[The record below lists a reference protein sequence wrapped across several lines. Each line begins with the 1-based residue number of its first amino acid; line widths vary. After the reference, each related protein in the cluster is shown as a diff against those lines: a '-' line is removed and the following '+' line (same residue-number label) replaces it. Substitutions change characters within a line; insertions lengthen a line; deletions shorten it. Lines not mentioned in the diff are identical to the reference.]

1 MKKLV
6 LGVCSSIACY
16 KILDL
21 ISSLKSRYSIEV
33 IATQGALTLVDQKEF
48 EKVLGKEIH
57 VNVFEKGWDAEKYKS
72 EKWMRHIS
80 LAENADLFVVAPATA
95 NVIGKLANGL
105 ADDLLSTSVLAT
117 TAPVLVCPAM
127 NVNMWEHPIVKRN
140 IELLRSNGYVIVE
153 PDEGMLACGAEGKG
167 RLADLSFI
175 EKEIDAVISGQ
186 DKLSGK
192 KVLVTAGATIE
203 EIDPIRYITNKSSG
217 KMGIA
222 IAEAAAQMGAAVTL
236 VRGKTAVD
244 CSSKVS
250 DVQIA
255 TVTELFDALTSRI
268 SDMDVVIHAAA
279 VSDFYVKGRNGEKIK
294 SGSELALELS
304 PTTKILEKLRDLN
317 SKMVLVGFKAE
328 YDVSSDVLKERALE
342 LLKSARADFI
352 VANDVG
358 KKTVFGSDDTSVLVV
373 DGSGAAESL
382 FGSKKE
388 VAKLLLNHLLAVKN
402 TVLSLYYFPSIG

>member
-1 MKKLV
+1 MKNVV

-21 ISSLKSRYSIEV
+21 IGSLKSRYSLEV

-57 VNVFEKGWDAEKYKS
+57 VNVFEKGWDAAKYKS

-117 TAPVLVCPAM
+117 KAPVLVCPAM
-127 NVNMWEHPIVKRN
+127 NVNMWGHPIVQKN
-140 IELLRSNGYVIVE
+140 IARLKASGYLIVE
-153 PDEGMLACGAEGKG
+153 PDEGMLACGVEGKG
-167 RLADLSFI
+167 RLKELSFI
-175 EKEIDAVISGQ
+175 EKEIDSVVSGV
-186 DKLSGK
+186 DALKGK
-192 KVLVTAGATIE
+192 KVVVTAGATIE

-222 IAEAAAQMGAAVTL
+222 LAEVASRMGASVTL
-236 VRGKTAVD
+236 VRGKTASEP
-244 CSSKVS
+244 SSAVE

-255 TVTELFDALTSRI
+255 TVDELFGALQSRI
-268 SDMDVVIHAAA
+268 ADADIVIHAAA
-279 VSDFYVKGRNGEKIK
+279 VSDFFVKSRNGEKIK
-294 SGSELALELS
+294 SGAELALELS
-304 PTTKILEKLRDLN
+304 PTTKILENLRDLN
-317 SKMVLVGFKAE
+317 GKMVLVGFKAE
-328 YDVSSDVLKERALE
+328 FDVSEAVLKERASD
-342 LLKSARADFI
+342 LLKSARADYI

-358 KKTVFGSDDTSVLVV
+358 KKSVFGSDTTSVAVIDTKGTV
-373 DGSGAAESL
+373 EEIS
-382 FGSKKE
+382 GSKQD
-388 VAKLLLNHLLAVKN
+388 VAKQLLNHLL
-402 TVLSLYYFPSIG
+402 

>member
-21 ISSLKSRYSIEV
+21 ITSLKSRYSIEV

-48 EKVLGKEIH
+48 ENVLGKEIH
-57 VNVFEKGWDAEKYKS
+57 VNVFEKGWDAAKYKS

-80 LAENADLFVVAPATA
+80 LAEHADLFVVAPATA

-127 NVNMWEHPIVKRN
+127 NVNMWGHPIVKANVQR
-140 IELLRSNGYVIVE
+140 LKKNGYLVVE
-153 PDEGMLACGAEGKG
+153 PDEGMLACGVEGKG
-167 RLADLSFI
+167 RLKELSFI
-175 EKEIDAVISGQ
+175 EKEIDSVLEHQ
-186 DKLSGK
+186 DALKGK

-222 IAEAAAQMGAAVTL
+222 IAEAAARMGASVTL
-236 VRGKTAVD
+236 VRGKTEVIAAGV
-244 CSSKVS
+244 KEI
-250 DVQIA
+250 QIA
-255 TVTELFDALTSRI
+255 TVDELMGAVTTAIPGCDI
-268 SDMDVVIHAAA
+268 VIHAAA
-279 VSDFYVKGRNGEKIK
+279 VSDFYVKAKNGEKIK

-317 SKMVLVGFKAE
+317 EKMVLVGFKAE
-328 YDVSSDVLKERALE
+328 HDVSESVLLERASHLLE
-342 LLKSARADFI
+342 SARADFI

-358 KKTVFGSDDTSVLVV
+358 KNAVFGSDDTAVSVVGK
-373 DGSGAAESL
+373 DGKSEEIS
-382 FGSKKE
+382 GSKRD
-388 VAKLLLNHLLAVKN
+388 VAKMLLNHLL
-402 TVLSLYYFPSIG
+402 